1 MAIITLGLLDKK
13 LYLIIVIAI
22 VRTINIIISNET
34 DGYYNGIICSINE
47 EVGSI
52 ILGIIVI
59 FIFKPKKE
67 KKIEDKNNIKY
78 LFILFMLKTIKLLYE
93 RLHRYIIKDPYYRYT
108 TILNTIN
115 GFEIFLMSL
124 ATFILLK
131 YKYHIHHMISMVGF
145 CFLGILN
152 DIVLGNYSLI
162 GYKYLYAYIIYI
174 INDLLVFCYLKYMMD
189 KLYYHYTE
197 LLLIWGIIGII
208 IQILIYFGIII
219 YESVNDIDG
228 IINDF
233 KTYFA
238 QTNIFTII
246 FLQFFYYILD
256 GGLYYL
262 LTLLELYYLRPNHM
276 LINDEISIYE
286 DIFFYAERKN
296 KIYSLIIFLIQIIV
310 ILFYYEILEF
320 NFWGLNKNT
329 AKNVQIRERS
339 ESEIR
344 ESNISEI
351 ELGDQYY
358 IKHDKTEL
366 TDEDPNV
373 TDDNIGNNITKKFN
387 LSNEE
392 NSASVQNN

>member
-13 LYLIIVIAI
+13 LLLILLISIE
-22 VRTINIIISNET
+22 TTTNIIICNET
-34 DGYYNGIICSINE
+34 DGYYDGIICTINE
-47 EVGSI
+47 EIGSI
-52 ILGIIVI
+52 IIAIILI
-59 FIFKPKKE
+59 IIFKPKKE
-67 KKIEDKNNIKY
+67 KQREDKNNIKY
-78 LFILFMLKTIKLLYE
+78 LLILFMLRAVKLLYE
-93 RLHRYIIKDPYYRYT
+93 KLHRYIISDPYYRYT
-108 TILNTIN
+108 AILNTIN
-115 GFEIFLMSL
+115 GFEIFGMSL

-131 YKYHIHHMISMVGF
+131 YKYYIHHMISMVVF
-145 CFLGILN
+145 CLLGCLN
-152 DIVLGNYSLI
+152 DFVLGNFTII

-219 YESVNDIDG
+219 YEYVNDIDG

-233 KTYFA
+233 KTYFLE
-238 QTNIFTII
+238 TNIFTII

-358 IKHDKTEL
+358 IKHDKTKL

-392 NSASVQNN
+392 NSSSVQNN

>member
-13 LYLIIVIAI
+13 LYLIIAIAI

-52 ILGIIVI
+52 FFGIITI

-131 YKYHIHHMISMVGF
+131 YKYHIHHMISMVAF

-208 IQILIYFGIII
+208 IQVLIYIGIII
-219 YESVNDIDG
+219 YEYVNDIDG

-233 KTYFA
+233 KTYFLE
-238 QTNIFTII
+238 TNIFTII
-246 FLQFFYYILD
+246 FLQFFYYIFD

>member
-124 ATFILLK
+124 VTFILLK

-219 YESVNDIDG
+219 YESVNDING

-246 FLQFFYYILD
+246 FLQFFYYIFD

-358 IKHDKTEL
+358 IKHDKTKL

-392 NSASVQNN
+392 NFSSAQNN

>member
-13 LYLIIVIAI
+13 LYLIIAIAI

-67 KKIEDKNNIKY
+67 KKIEDKNNIQF

-124 ATFILLK
+124 TTFILLK
-131 YKYHIHHMISMVGF
+131 YKYHIHHMISMIAF

-233 KTYFA
+233 KTYFLE
-238 QTNIFTII
+238 TNIFTII

-276 LINDEISIYE
+276 LISDEINVYKK
-286 DIFFYAERKN
+286 IFF
-296 KIYSLIIFLIQIIV
+296 
-310 ILFYYEILEF
+310 
-320 NFWGLNKNT
+320 
-329 AKNVQIRERS
+329 
-339 ESEIR
+339 
-344 ESNISEI
+344 
-351 ELGDQYY
+351 
-358 IKHDKTEL
+358 
-366 TDEDPNV
+366 
-373 TDDNIGNNITKKFN
+373 
-387 LSNEE
+387 
-392 NSASVQNN
+392 

>member
-1 MAIITLGLLDKK
+1 
-13 LYLIIVIAI
+13 
-22 VRTINIIISNET
+22 
-34 DGYYNGIICSINE
+34 
-47 EVGSI
+47 
-52 ILGIIVI
+52 
-59 FIFKPKKE
+59 
-67 KKIEDKNNIKY
+67 
-78 LFILFMLKTIKLLYE
+78 
-93 RLHRYIIKDPYYRYT
+93 
-108 TILNTIN
+108 
-115 GFEIFLMSL
+115 
-124 ATFILLK
+124 
-131 YKYHIHHMISMVGF
+131 MISMVVF
-145 CFLGILN
+145 CLLGCLN
-152 DIVLGNYSLI
+152 DFVLGNFTII

-174 INDLLVFCYLKYMMD
+174 INDLLVFGYLKYMMD

-329 AKNVQIRERS
+329 AKNVQIREKS

-392 NSASVQNN
+392 NSSSVQNN

>member
-1 MAIITLGLLDKK
+1 
-13 LYLIIVIAI
+13 
-22 VRTINIIISNET
+22 
-34 DGYYNGIICSINE
+34 
-47 EVGSI
+47 
-52 ILGIIVI
+52 VI

-67 KKIEDKNNIKY
+67 KKIEDKNNIQF

-246 FLQFFYYILD
+246 FLQFFYYIFD

-358 IKHDKTEL
+358 IKHDKTKL

-392 NSASVQNN
+392 NSSSDQNN

>member
-13 LYLIIVIAI
+13 LLLILLISIE
-22 VRTINIIISNET
+22 TTTNIIICNET
-34 DGYYNGIICSINE
+34 DGYYDGIICTINE
-47 EVGSI
+47 EIGSI
-52 ILGIIVI
+52 IIAIILI
-59 FIFKPKKE
+59 IIFKPKKE
-67 KKIEDKNNIKY
+67 KQREDKNNIKY
-78 LFILFMLKTIKLLYE
+78 LLILFMLRAVKLLYE
-93 RLHRYIIKDPYYRYT
+93 KLHRYIISDPYYRYT
-108 TILNTIN
+108 AILNTIN
-115 GFEIFLMSL
+115 GFEIFGMSL

-131 YKYHIHHMISMVGF
+131 YKYYIHHMISMVVF
-145 CFLGILN
+145 CLLGCLN
-152 DIVLGNYSLI
+152 DFVLGNFTII

-174 INDLLVFCYLKYMMD
+174 INDLLIFCYLKYMMD

-208 IQILIYFGIII
+208 IQVLIYIGIII
-219 YESVNDIDG
+219 YEYVNDIDG

-233 KTYFA
+233 KTYFLE
-238 QTNIFTII
+238 TNIFTII
-246 FLQFFYYILD
+246 FLQFFYYIFD

-358 IKHDKTEL
+358 VKHDKTKL

-373 TDDNIGNNITKKFN
+373 TD
-387 LSNEE
+387 
-392 NSASVQNN
+392 